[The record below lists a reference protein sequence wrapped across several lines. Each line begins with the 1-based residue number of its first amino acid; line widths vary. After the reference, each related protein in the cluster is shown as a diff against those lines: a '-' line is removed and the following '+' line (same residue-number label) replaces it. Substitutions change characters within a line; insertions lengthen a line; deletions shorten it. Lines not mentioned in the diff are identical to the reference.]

1 MVDLFE
7 ASEVAV
13 AAEAPMEAMRP
24 SGGLKVAVSQENLHR
39 ALAQVARAVAT
50 KTTLPVLNNILLA
63 TDGGTLKLAATNLEM
78 AITAWVSCT
87 IEHEGTVTV
96 PAKSLTEW
104 VNTLPPDTVHLS
116 VDSRLALTLTSGR
129 NRSTI
134 RGIDAEDFPAI
145 PSISDGSGLTATMDA
160 TALREMIAQI
170 SFAAASD
177 DSRPVLAGIHVKI
190 EGQTIAMAATDG
202 FRLGVR
208 DGELAAPA
216 HEPIAII
223 VPARA
228 MTELARVLGDREEP
242 VEMTVTPNRN
252 QFMCRA
258 GNVEFVTRL
267 IDGTFPEVRQ
277 LLPKSYNTRAVTSR
291 EGFLGAIRRAN
302 IFAREN
308 NDVVRL
314 QISKGEE
321 EYSTGTLQVSANAA
335 EIGDNLSDV
344 DASVEG
350 PSGVI
355 AFNVRYLSDVLNA
368 TKTQQIALEM
378 QGPNNAGV
386 LRPVGTTDGAA
397 VYVIMPMHLA
407 Q

>member
-1 MVDLFE
+1 
-7 ASEVAV
+7 
-13 AAEAPMEAMRP
+13 
-24 SGGLKVAVSQENLHR
+24 
-39 ALAQVARAVAT
+39 VAT
-50 KTTLPVLNNILLA
+50 KTTLPVLNNIFLS
-63 TDGGTLKLAATNLEM
+63 TDGGRLKLAATNLEL
-78 AITAWVSCT
+78 AITAWISCT
-87 IEHEGTVTV
+87 IESEGAVTV
-96 PAKSLTEW
+96 PAKSLSEW
-104 VNTLPPDTVHLS
+104 VNTLPQENVNLS
-116 VDSRLALTLTSGR
+116 VDSRLALTLTCGR

-160 TALREMIAQI
+160 TGLKEMIAQVT
-170 SFAAASD
+170 FAAAAD
-177 DSRPVLAGIHVKI
+177 DSRPVLAGISVKI
-190 EGQTIAMAATDG
+190 EGQTISMSATDG
-202 FRLGVR
+202 FRLAIR
-208 DGELAAPA
+208 DGELASPA
-216 HEPIAII
+216 SDPTTII

-228 MTELARVLGDREEP
+228 LTELARVIGDSEEP

-258 GNVEFVTRL
+258 GSVEFVSRL
-267 IDGTFPEVRQ
+267 IEGTFPEVRQ
-277 LLPKSYNTRAVTSR
+277 LLPKSYNTRAVASR
-291 EGFLGAIRRAN
+291 EAFLGSIRRAN

-308 NDVVRL
+308 NDVVKL
-314 QISKGEE
+314 QVTKGEE

-335 EIGDNLSDV
+335 EVGDNLSDV

-355 AFNVRYLSDVLNA
+355 AFNVRYLSDVLTN
-368 TKTQQIALEM
+368 TKSQQIALEM

-386 LRPVGTTDGAA
+386 LRPVGTNDA

>member
-7 ASEVAV
+7 ATEVAV
-13 AAEAPMEAMRP
+13 ATVEHDIPASG
-24 SGGLKVAVSQENLHR
+24 SGGMKVSVSQENLHR
-39 ALAQVARAVAT
+39 ALGQVMRAVAS
-50 KTTLPVLNNILLA
+50 KTTLPVLNNILL
-63 TDGGTLKLAATNLEM
+63 TTENGKLKLAATNLEL
-78 AITAWVSCT
+78 AITAWISCT
-87 IEHEGTVTV
+87 VAQDGAVTI

-104 VNTLPPDTVHLS
+104 VNTLPSETVSLS
-116 VDSRLALTLTSGR
+116 VDSRLALTLNCGR

-145 PSISDGSGLTATMDA
+145 PSIGDGNGPTITIDGTLLKD
-160 TALREMIAQI
+160 MIAQI
-170 SFAAASD
+170 SFAAATD
-177 DSRPVLAGIHVKI
+177 DSRPVLAGIHVKV
-190 EGQTIAMAATDG
+190 EGQTISLAATDG

-208 DGELAAPA
+208 DGELAAPVT
-216 HEPIAII
+216 EPVSVI

-228 MTELARVLGDREEP
+228 MTELARVLGDSEEP
-242 VEMTVTPNRN
+242 VEMTVTTNRN
-252 QFMCRA
+252 QLMCRS
-258 GNVEFVTRL
+258 GSVEFVSRL

-277 LLPKSYNTRAVTSR
+277 LVPKSYNTRAVASR

-308 NDVVRL
+308 NDVVKVSVL
-314 QISKGEE
+314 KGEE
-321 EYSTGTLQVSANAA
+321 EFSTGTLQVSANAA
-335 EIGDNLSDV
+335 EVGDNLSDV

-350 PSGVI
+350 PAGVI
-355 AFNVRYLSDVLNA
+355 AFNVRYLSDVMNA
-368 TKTQQIALEM
+368 TKSQQMALEM

-386 LRPVGTTDGAA
+386 LRPVGTNDA

>member
-7 ASEVAV
+7 ATEVAV
-13 AAEAPMEAMRP
+13 ATQENTSSVPTSAGMK
-24 SGGLKVAVSQENLHR
+24 LTVSQENLHR
-39 ALAQVARAVAT
+39 ALGQVMRAVAS
-50 KTTLPVLNNILLA
+50 KTTLPVLNNILLV
-63 TDGGTLKLAATNLEM
+63 TEEGKLKLAATNLEM
-78 AITAWVSCT
+78 AITSWISCT
-87 IEHEGTVTV
+87 IEQGGSVTI

-104 VNTLPPDTVHLS
+104 VNTLPSETVTLA
-116 VDSRLALTLTSGR
+116 VDSRLALTLNCGR

-145 PSISDGSGLTATMDA
+145 PSLAEGNGPTATIDGV
-160 TALREMIAQI
+160 LLKEMIAQV
-170 SFAAASD
+170 SFAAAGD

-190 EGQTIAMAATDG
+190 DGQTISLAATDG
-202 FRLGVR
+202 FRLAVR
-208 DGELAAPA
+208 DGELAAPVS
-216 HEPIAII
+216 EPVSII

-228 MTELARVLGDREEP
+228 MAELARVLGDSEEP
-242 VEMTVTPNRN
+242 VAMTVTPNRN
-252 QFMCRA
+252 QLMCRS
-258 GNVEFVTRL
+258 GSVEFVSRL

-277 LLPKSYNTRAVTSR
+277 LVPKSYNTRAVASR

-308 NDVVRL
+308 NDVVK
-314 QISKGEE
+314 IAVTKGEE

-335 EIGDNLSDV
+335 EVGDNLSDV
-344 DASVEG
+344 DASIEG

-368 TKTQQIALEM
+368 TKTQQMALEM

-386 LRPVGTTDGAA
+386 LRPVGSGDA

>member
-7 ASEVAV
+7 ATEVAV
-13 AAEAPMEAMRP
+13 ATQENIDSVPTSVGMK
-24 SGGLKVAVSQENLHR
+24 LTVSQENLHR
-39 ALAQVARAVAT
+39 ALGQVMRAVAS
-50 KTTLPVLNNILLA
+50 KTTLPVLNNILLV
-63 TDGGTLKLAATNLEM
+63 TEDSKLKLAATNLEM
-78 AITAWVSCT
+78 AITSWISCT
-87 IEHEGTVTV
+87 IEQGGSVTI

-104 VNTLPPDTVHLS
+104 VNTLPSETVTLA
-116 VDSRLALTLTSGR
+116 VDSRLALTLNCGR

-145 PSISDGSGLTATMDA
+145 PSLSEGNGPTATIDGV
-160 TALREMIAQI
+160 LLKEMIAQV
-170 SFAAASD
+170 SFAAAGD

-190 EGQTIAMAATDG
+190 DGQTISLAATDG
-202 FRLGVR
+202 FRLAVR
-208 DGELAAPA
+208 DGELAAPVS
-216 HEPIAII
+216 EPVSII

-228 MTELARVLGDREEP
+228 MAELARVLGDSEEP

-252 QFMCRA
+252 QLMCKS
-258 GNVEFVTRL
+258 GSVEFVSRL

-277 LLPKSYNTRAVTSR
+277 LVPKSYNTRAVASR

-308 NDVVRL
+308 NDVVK
-314 QISKGEE
+314 IAVTKGEE

-335 EIGDNLSDV
+335 EVGDNLSDV
-344 DASVEG
+344 DASIEG

-368 TKTQQIALEM
+368 TKTQQMALEM

-386 LRPVGTTDGAA
+386 LRPVGSGDA

>member
-1 MVDLFE
+1 M
-7 ASEVAV
+7 
-13 AAEAPMEAMRP
+13 
-24 SGGLKVAVSQENLHR
+24 
-39 ALAQVARAVAT
+39 
-50 KTTLPVLNNILLA
+50 
-63 TDGGTLKLAATNLEM
+63 
-78 AITAWVSCT
+78 
-87 IEHEGTVTV
+87 
-96 PAKSLTEW
+96 
-104 VNTLPPDTVHLS
+104 
-116 VDSRLALTLTSGR
+116 DSRLALTLNCGR

-145 PSISDGSGLTATMDA
+145 PSIGDGGGPTITIDG
-160 TALREMIAQI
+160 ALLKDMIAQI
-170 SFAAASD
+170 SFAAATD
-177 DSRPVLAGIHVKI
+177 DSRPVLAGIHLKV
-190 EGQTIAMAATDG
+190 EGQTISLAATDG

-208 DGELAAPA
+208 DGELTAPA
-216 HEPIAII
+216 SEPFSII

-228 MTELARVLGDREEP
+228 MTELARVLGDSEEP

-252 QFMCRA
+252 QLMCRS
-258 GNVEFVTRL
+258 GSVEFVSRL

-277 LLPKSYNTRAVTSR
+277 LVPKSYNTRAIASR

-308 NDVVRL
+308 NDVVKL
-314 QISKGEE
+314 SLNKGEE

-335 EIGDNLSDV
+335 EVGDNLSDV
-344 DASVEG
+344 DASIEG
-350 PSGVI
+350 PAGVI

-368 TKTQQIALEM
+368 TKSQQMALEM

-386 LRPVGTTDGAA
+386 LRPVGTNDA